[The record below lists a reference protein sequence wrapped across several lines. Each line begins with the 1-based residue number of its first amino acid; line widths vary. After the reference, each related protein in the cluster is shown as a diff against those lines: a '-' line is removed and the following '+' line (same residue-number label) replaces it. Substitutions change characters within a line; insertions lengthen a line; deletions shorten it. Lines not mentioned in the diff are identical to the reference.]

1 MPSLEADGPELQALD
16 VIRRLVVPL
25 VEKNIIKGTQ
35 NAQSLAVQN
44 SLDLLRFEMSSLLF
58 WITKGHELN
67 DQEHDTFLQDL
78 QSVLQ
83 LLEGFI
89 DPQVVGRGKGKI
101 PEAFNSNDK
110 RRFPKLHAVI
120 QEASQNDTQFDLETI
135 ISLPEAEGPARAACE
150 TVTKFNANNQRR
162 CDGDHTGSSRTQAD
176 QKSTEFHAD
185 HPCIRQSQLC
195 SSMFKA
201 WAHHFGTSGCHS
213 HHAGKLQACAF
224 ELDGSGFQ
232 DVVQHKMYISPC
244 NPENRWQEVTCTVVC
259 NLPDATSS
267 LCEIDNI
274 CQAIGDSLSD
284 EEMLSLWICSER
296 IWHDSEADPS
306 LINNLHISP
315 TLSLE
320 QILRQ
325 HTCKFGPNGRVT
337 LAYSLACTLLR
348 IYSAEMQQEWGP
360 EDIYFLYNS
369 KERTIH
375 EPDYPYVTST
385 FLSDRPPVKIK
396 NRFPVLI
403 HFAKLLLEIG
413 LGQLFVP
420 KRLRFDIELMEWA
433 QSDDAKESLVQG
445 HFNAVMECLQA
456 KKTGRMDDPMD
467 EETQCRKV
475 LFNLVSH
482 LNEARNSYRALDP
495 KRTQKISMLDSTSIE
510 PTVDHLPP
518 QQHPLSRKDLSAL
531 LPTKRSSGRM
541 FDEQKLQLCDA
552 DQSEIN
558 SAEEFLE
565 LAEKFYE
572 CSISGITSSPDIRIA
587 ILDTGI
593 QTRNSFIKGA
603 KYNRNDQD
611 FPIKASK
618 SFVSEHPDDECGHGT
633 NIASLILR
641 IFPQANLYIAKIAR
655 GLEQDGV
662 DQIVEA
668 IKWARTFNVH
678 IVNMS
683 FSIPKT
689 SAVKKIIKEAENDG
703 VIMFVAASNKGINT
717 GRSFPATL
725 DTVLCIHAADGKG
738 NKGGMNPDP
747 EPHRDNFSTLGV
759 AIPSIWENGVYLSG
773 TSYATPVAAAMAA
786 VILAFIEAAVA
797 AGQMP
802 KEIRDEAFD
811 RQGMKNVG

>member
-16 VIRRLVVPL
+16 AIRRLVVPL
-25 VEKNIIKGTQ
+25 VEKNIVEGTE
-35 NAQSLAVQN
+35 NAKSLAVRN

-78 QSVLQ
+78 QPVLQ

-89 DPQVVGRGKGKI
+89 DPQVVGRGKGEI
-101 PEAFNSNDK
+101 PEASNSNEK
-110 RRFPKLHAVI
+110 GRFPNLHAVI
-120 QEASQNDTQFDLETI
+120 QEASQNDTRFDLNTV
-135 ISLPEAEGPARAACE
+135 ISLPDAEDPARVACE

-162 CDGDHTGSSRTQAD
+162 YDGDHTG
-176 QKSTEFHAD
+176 
-185 HPCIRQSQLC
+185 P
-195 SSMFKA
+195 
-201 WAHHFGTSGCHS
+201 
-213 HHAGKLQACAF
+213 
-224 ELDGSGFQ
+224 GS
-232 DVVQHKMYISPC
+232 
-244 NPENRWQEVTCTVVC
+244 
-259 NLPDATSS
+259 TSS

-274 CQAIGDSLSD
+274 CQTIGDSLSD
-284 EEMLSLWICSER
+284 EDMLSLWICSER
-296 IWHDSEADPS
+296 IWHDSKAIPDPV
-306 LINNLHISP
+306 NNLHISP

-320 QILRQ
+320 QILQ
-325 HTCKFGPNGRVT
+325 QQMYKFGPNGRVT
-337 LAYSLACTLLR
+337 LAYNLACTLLR
-348 IYSAEMQQEWGP
+348 IYSVDMQQQEWGP
-360 EDIYFLYNS
+360 GDIYFLYDP
-369 KERTIH
+369 KESIIC
-375 EPDYPYVTST
+375 EKYYPYVTST
-385 FLSDRPPVKIK
+385 FLSDRRPVEIK

-413 LGQLFVP
+413 LGQLFIP

-433 QSDDAKESLVQG
+433 QSDDAKESLMQG
-445 HFNAVMECLQA
+445 HFDAVMECLQA
-456 KKTGRMDDPMD
+456 KKPRRIDDPMN

-482 LNEARNSYRALDP
+482 LNKARNSYRALDP
-495 KRTQKISMLDSTSIE
+495 KRTQKISMLDSTSTE
-510 PTVDHLPP
+510 PTVDHVPP
-518 QQHPLSRKDLSAL
+518 QQHRLSPRDLTAL

-552 DQSEIN
+552 DQSKIN
-558 SAEEFLE
+558 SAKEFLE
-565 LAEKFYE
+565 LAKKFYE
-572 CSISGITSSPDIRIA
+572 CSMSGITSSPDIRIA

-593 QTRNSFIKGA
+593 QTRNSFLKGA
-603 KYNRNDQD
+603 KYSRSDQD

-618 SFVSEHPDDECGHGT
+618 SFVSKHPDDECGHGT
-633 NIASLILR
+633 NVASLILR

-655 GLEQDGV
+655 NLEQDGV

-668 IKWARTFNVH
+668 IKWAMTFNVH
-678 IVNMS
+678 IINMS

-703 VIMFVAASNKGINT
+703 VIMFVAASNNGIHT

-725 DTVLCIHAADGKG
+725 DTVICIHATDGKG
-738 NKGGMNPDP
+738 NKGDMNPDP

-759 AIPSIWENGVYLSG
+759 AVPSIWENGVYLSG

-802 KEIRDEAFD
+802 IENRDEAFD
-811 RQGMKNVG
+811 RQGMKSMLLKMTMLREGYNCIVPWREFWPSNVGQDGLISSIQNALK